1 METVITRAQKV
12 LQKEFSPREI
22 HFNHVG
28 RGKYSGWI
36 ISKSFDELNDEERH
50 QKVWNLIKANLT
62 EKDRSRILGFF
73 LFTPLEKK
81 MIFDENFDILEVS
94 KKKKSPSAKKKATV
108 TAARKNGRSTSKRR

>member
-22 HFNHVG
+22 RFKHVG

-36 ISKSFDELNDEERH
+36 ISKAFDKLDDDERYE
-50 QKVWNLIKANLT
+50 KVWKLIEAALP

-81 MIFDENFDILEVS
+81 MIFDENFDILAS
-94 KKKKSPSAKKKATV
+94 DRKKKASSAKKK
-108 TAARKNGRSTSKRR
+108 TAPAKRKKAR